1 MKIKNKIF
9 LLNLL
14 ILAFLMSIGAC
25 LTFRL
30 SSKSI
35 KEQVYKH
42 LTTVAKTKAI
52 WLNTYIRG
60 KKGDLAILAVSPF
73 VKNSLKAGSFHFNG
87 ASESEI
93 ESRKQ
98 YLKRVT
104 ESYGFYD
111 LFLISIDGN
120 IWWTAEEES
129 DLGTSLV
136 TGPYKDT
143 SLAKVYRHAKSSEE
157 VTISDFQ
164 YYLPRS
170 GEPAA
175 FIASPVYYNNIIVGV
190 LATQLSTARIN
201 EIMQDR
207 TGLGQTGE
215 TYLVGKD
222 YLMRSD
228 SRFFEESTILKQ
240 RVDTANARD
249 CFEFEASGK
258 THPWLETVR
267 EFPDYRGVEVLG
279 THIYI
284 PDVQWALL
292 AEIDSKEAFAPLRYL
307 LWIFITI
314 GFAGIVF
321 AFVIS
326 NWLSKK
332 ITDPIIKLK
341 DKAALIGSGQLD
353 TPIDIQSNDEIGELA
368 ESFGKMTK
376 GLKESTTSIN
386 RLNTEIAERKRAEE
400 ALQESEE
407 RFRKAVVNSPFPIMI
422 HADDGEVFQINDV
435 WTELTGYLP
444 EEIPT
449 LSEWTERAYGEKK
462 DIVKS
467 RINKIFDCDTRVEEG
482 EYIITAKDGS
492 TLIWDFSS
500 APLATLS
507 DGRRVVISTAMDIT
521 ERKRTEE
528 DLKRIEWL
536 ISSKSEDEFSELDHT
551 QSYGDLTELNSCRIL
566 LDGVGK
572 DTLQDIV
579 KDYVNLLGTSSA
591 IYEKTGEY
599 ALGIF
604 ASGWCRALDEASRA
618 LCRTQNDKEALES
631 GHWHCHES
639 CWSDTAKVSIE
650 TGEPADIEC
659 KGGLHLYAVPIFAG
673 DEIVGSINFGYGD
686 PPKSPEKLKE
696 IADAYGLDEELL
708 LKLSNEYRTRPAFI
722 IDIAKD
728 RLKTSAKL
736 IGAIVERTR
745 AEKAVRDS
753 EARLRSL
760 RDDVLDNSGMGLFIL
775 DADFKVAW
783 INRTIEVFFG
793 LQREQVIGKVKRK
806 LIRATISDIF
816 EDPQEF
822 MDKVFST
829 YDDNTYL
836 EQFECHVLG
845 GVNRQDRWLEHRSLP
860 ILSGFY
866 AGGRM
871 EHYIDITERKRSEEA
886 LKDKTREMEA
896 LLRAVSHDLRSP
908 LVNIDGFSGELASD
922 CQHLAELMQAVKADG
937 ETKKEI
943 ETLAGKYIPE
953 SVSFIRKGT
962 KKMDDLLKGLSHLA
976 KAGTVQLDIQRLDVN
991 EIIQSIVDTMK
1002 FSARK
1007 AGTAIEL
1014 ETLPDCLGDEVQINQ
1029 IFSNLIGNAIK
1040 YLDPQRPGRIR
1051 IWGKV
1056 EGNMAQYCVED
1067 NGVGI
1072 PDYHKAKVFDVFHRV
1087 DPKNPASGDG
1097 LGLTT
1102 TKQIVERHKGRIW
1115 LESEQDKG
1123 SKFFV
1128 AIPI

>member
-14 ILAFLMSIGAC
+14 ILAVLMSIGTC

-30 SSKSI
+30 SSRNI
-35 KEQVYKH
+35 KEQLYDH
-42 LTTVAKTKAI
+42 LTTAAKTKAI
-52 WLNTYIRG
+52 WLNTYIQE

-73 VKNSLKAGSFHFNG
+73 VKNSLKAGTFHSYG
-87 ASESEI
+87 EI
-93 ESRKQ
+93 EGEVESRKQ
-98 YLKRVT
+98 YLKHVT

-111 LFLISIDGN
+111 LFLISLDGN

-129 DLGTSLV
+129 DLGTSLE

-143 SLAKVYRHAKSSEE
+143 SLAKVYRHAKSTEE
-157 VTISDFQ
+157 VVISDFQ
-164 YYLPRS
+164 YYLPS

-175 FIASPVYYNNIIVGV
+175 FIASPVYHNNISVGV
-190 LATQLSTARIN
+190 LAAQLSTDRMN

-207 TGLGQTGE
+207 TGLGETGE

-249 CFEFEASGK
+249 CFEFEASGE
-258 THPWLETVR
+258 THPWLGAVR

-284 PDVQWALL
+284 PEVQWALL
-292 AEIDSKEAFAPLRYL
+292 AEIDSKEAFASLRYL
-307 LWIFITI
+307 LWIFIAI
-314 GFAGIVF
+314 GSAGIVF

-332 ITDPIIKLK
+332 ITDPIVKLK
-341 DKAALIGSGQLD
+341 EKAILIGNGQLD

-376 GLKESTTSIN
+376 GLRESTISIN
-386 RLNTEIAERKRAEE
+386 RLNTEIAERKR
-400 ALQESEE
+400 
-407 RFRKAVVNSPFPIMI
+407 I
-422 HADDGEVFQINDV
+422 
-435 WTELTGYLP
+435 
-444 EEIPT
+444 
-449 LSEWTERAYGEKK
+449 
-462 DIVKS
+462 
-467 RINKIFDCDTRVEEG
+467 
-482 EYIITAKDGS
+482 
-492 TLIWDFSS
+492 
-500 APLATLS
+500 
-507 DGRRVVISTAMDIT
+507 
-521 ERKRTEE
+521 EE
-528 DLKRIEWL
+528 DLQRIEWL
-536 ISSKSEDEFSELDHT
+536 ISSKSEDRFSELDHT

-579 KDYVNLLGTSSA
+579 KDYVSLLGTSSA

-639 CWSDTAKVSIE
+639 CWSNTSKVSIE

-659 KGGLHLYAVPIFAG
+659 KGGLHIYAVPIFAG

-696 IADAYGLDEELL
+696 IADVYGLDKEML

-736 IGAIVERTR
+736 LGAIVEKTR
-745 AEKAVRDS
+745 AERKAISIAKFPS
-753 EARLRSL
+753 ENPNPVLRITK
-760 RDDVLDNSGMGLFIL
+760 DGEVLYSNEAG
-775 DADFKVAW
+775 
-783 INRTIEVFFG
+783 
-793 LQREQVIGKVKRK
+793 EQVLSKWESGVGQTVPEKWRDIIADAFEKGTEQRTETEHDGK
-806 LIRATISDIF
+806 IF
-816 EDPQEF
+816 SFAIAPVIDA
-822 MDKVFST
+822 
-829 YDDNTYL
+829 
-836 EQFECHVLG
+836 G
-845 GVNRQDRWLEHRSLP
+845 
-860 ILSGFY
+860 Y
-866 AGGRM
+866 ANLYGR
-871 EHYIDITERKRSEEA
+871 DITERKQAEGDLKDSEEKYRILTTTSPVGIFQTDA
-886 LKDKTREMEA
+886 NGNCIYVNDCWCRIAGMSVEQAMGEGWANALHPDDRDRIFEAWYEFAEGGNEFALEYRFRSPKGVVTWVDAQAVRMLNEQGETSGYIGITSDITERKQAEDSLKDKTKEMEA
-896 LLRAVSHDLRSP
+896 LLRAVSHDLRTP
-908 LVNIDGFSGELASD
+908 LVNIDGFSGELAAD
-922 CQHLAELMQAVKADG
+922 CEDLVEMLGHVKADK
-937 ETKKEI
+937 ETKKQL
-943 ETLAGKYIPE
+943 ETLAGKHIPD
-953 SVSFIRKGT
+953 SLSFIRKGA
-962 KKMDDLLKGLSHLA
+962 KKMDALLKGLSHLA
-976 KAGTVQLDIQRLDVN
+976 KVGTAKLDIQPLNINDIAQQV
-991 EIIQSIVDTMK
+991 VDTMK
-1002 FSARK
+1002 FSAKK
-1007 AGTAIEL
+1007 ANATIEL
-1014 ETLPDCLGDEVQINQ
+1014 ETLGDCLGDEVQINQ
-1029 IFSNLIGNAIK
+1029 IFSNLIGNAVK
-1040 YLDPQRPGRIR
+1040 YLDPERAGRIR
-1051 IWGKV
+1051 IWGKI
-1056 EGNMAQYCVED
+1056 EGDMSQYCIED

-1072 PDYHKAKVFDVFHRV
+1072 PDYHKSKVFEIFHRV
-1087 DPKNPASGDG
+1087 DPTGSASGEG

-1102 TKQIVERHKGRIW
+1102 TKQIVERHNGRIW
-1115 LESEQDKG
+1115 LESEEGKG

-1128 AIPI
+1128 AIPKA